1 VFITTKWFDQIIAAA
16 ITGVISFLGSLL
28 SYILGFYILFI
39 AMGAGLLAVWAVKKA
54 ISNRRSPRLKIVMS
68 VSAFVAS
75 LPPIVTWIIASL
87 PAIREYGFLYSGGL
101 LSIVWSL
108 AYSVIISSNIYYQ
121 LRK

>member
-1 VFITTKWFDQIIAAA
+1 
-16 ITGVISFLGSLL
+16 
-28 SYILGFYILFI
+28 
-39 AMGAGLLAVWAVKKA
+39 MGAGLLAVWAVKKA

-68 VSAFVAS
+68 VSAFIAS
-75 LPPIVTWIIASL
+75 LLPIVTWIIATL

-121 LRK
+121 LRR